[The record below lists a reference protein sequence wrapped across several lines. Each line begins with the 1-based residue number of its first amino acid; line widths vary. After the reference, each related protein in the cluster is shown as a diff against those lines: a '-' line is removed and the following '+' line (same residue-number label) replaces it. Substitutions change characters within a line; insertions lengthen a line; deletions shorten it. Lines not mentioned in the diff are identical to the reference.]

1 MVQYRDGKKVPPK
14 QEKEYSKKELS
25 RAFVHQLEEHLKEFS
40 EDYKAI
46 PQKEIPEK
54 LKTIIN
60 QLQYDINH
68 FLSNYEMTE
77 AIVNVK
83 DGKPVIPGNQ
93 PLEELKFQVMR
104 LNKAYKQKYGSA
116 KYMPHKVLVRALE
129 SLNKKRL
136 DEGLHPL
143 KDLKSRTYDEWK
155 KQSKAKR

>member
-14 QEKEYSKKELS
+14 QEKEYSKKEFS
-25 RAFVHQLEEHLKEFS
+25 RAFVHKLEEHLKEFS

-68 FLSNYEMTE
+68 FLRNYEMTE

-104 LNKAYKQKYGSA
+104 LNKA
-116 KYMPHKVLVRALE
+116 
-129 SLNKKRL
+129 
-136 DEGLHPL
+136 
-143 KDLKSRTYDEWK
+143 
-155 KQSKAKR
+155 

>member
-14 QEKEYSKKELS
+14 QAKEYSKKKFS
-25 RAFVHQLEEHLKEFS
+25 RDFVHQLEEHLKEFA
-40 EDYKAI
+40 EGYKTI

-68 FLSNYEMTE
+68 FLRNYEMTE

-93 PLEELKFQVMR
+93 PLEALKFEVLR
-104 LNKAYKQKYGSA
+104 LNEAYKEEHGSA
-116 KYMPHKVLVRALE
+116 KYMPYKDLVLELE
-129 SLNKKRL
+129 SLNKTRQ
-136 DEGLHPL
+136 DEGLQPL
-143 KDLKSRTYDEWK
+143 KIISSRTYDEWK
-155 KQSKAKR
+155 KQFKAEK

>member
-14 QEKEYSKKELS
+14 QAKEYSKKKFS
-25 RAFVHQLEEHLKEFS
+25 RAFVHQLEEHLKEFA
-40 EDYKAI
+40 EGYKTI

-68 FLSNYEMTE
+68 FLRNYEMTE

-93 PLEELKFQVMR
+93 PLEALKFEVLR
-104 LNKAYKQKYGSA
+104 LNEAYKEEHGSA
-116 KYMPHKVLVRALE
+116 KYMPYKDLVLELE
-129 SLNKKRL
+129 SLNKTRQ
-136 DEGLHPL
+136 DEGLQPL
-143 KDLKSRTYDEWK
+143 KIISSRTYDEWK
-155 KQSKAKR
+155 KQFKAEK

>member
-14 QEKEYSKKELS
+14 QAKEYSKKKFS
-25 RAFVHQLEEHLKEFS
+25 RDFVHQLEEHLKEFA
-40 EDYKAI
+40 EGYKTI

-68 FLSNYEMTE
+68 FLRNYEMTE

-93 PLEELKFQVMR
+93 PLEALKFEVLR
-104 LNKAYKQKYGSA
+104 LNEAYKKQHSCA
-116 KYMPHKVLVRALE
+116 KNIPYKLLVQTLE
-129 SLNKKRL
+129 SLNKTRQ
-136 DEGLHPL
+136 DEGLQPL
-143 KDLKSRTYDEWK
+143 KIISSRTYDEWK
-155 KQSKAKR
+155 KQFKAEK

>member
-14 QEKEYSKKELS
+14 QEKEYSKKKFS
-25 RAFVHQLEEHLKEFS
+25 RAFVHQLEEHLKEFA
-40 EDYKAI
+40 EGYKTI

-68 FLSNYEMTE
+68 FLRNYEMTE

-93 PLEELKFQVMR
+93 PLEALKFEVLR
-104 LNKAYKQKYGSA
+104 LNEAYKEEHGSA
-116 KYMPHKVLVRALE
+116 KYMPYKDLVLELE
-129 SLNKKRL
+129 SLNKTRQ
-136 DEGLHPL
+136 DEGLQPL
-143 KDLKSRTYDEWK
+143 KIISSRTYDEWK
-155 KQSKAKR
+155 KQFKAEK